1 MSSSFFILFLPSID
15 IPISLVH
22 LIQYFQLRVSS
33 INLNKSTLLN
43 PLSASIV
50 TSNLYG
56 VNILCKNVRPS
67 FTCIKY
73 LLPSSLYLN
82 NLNQIGIALFPN
94 FNEN

>member
-1 MSSSFFILFLPSID
+1 MSISK
-15 IPISLVH
+15 SLVH

-67 FTCIKY
+67 FTWLKF
-73 LLPSSLYLN
+73 LFPSSLYSN
-82 NLNQIGIALFPN
+82 NLNQRGIALFPT